1 MGEKVN
7 QKILAF
13 ITIEPKNTDYIAYLS
28 MEDSLLIEKD
38 PAIISEIA
46 IIIYK
51 DTVRNMASI
60 INNMKEYKKER
71 KPIPARLV
79 WKFGDYIFKLKLM
92 LEVIELQINGLY
104 GHIVRDLKLKRKW
117 LEKVVIFRRYLPKES
132 LIPESINWGKFEKG
146 TRRKAERLRNGL
158 SVDS

>member
-1 MGEKVN
+1 
-7 QKILAF
+7 
-13 ITIEPKNTDYIAYLS
+13 

-51 DTVRNMASI
+51 DIIRNMASI
-60 INNMKEYKKER
+60 IDNMKEYKEER

-79 WKFGDYIFKLKLM
+79 WEFGDYIFKLKIM
-92 LEVIELQINGLY
+92 LEAIELQINDLY

-117 LEKVVIFRRYLPKES
+117 LEKVVIFRRYLTKKS
-132 LIPESINWGKFEKG
+132 LIPESLNWGKFEKG

-158 SVDS
+158 SVDP

>member
-1 MGEKVN
+1 MKP
-7 QKILAF
+7 KKLAF

-28 MEDSLLIEKD
+28 MEGSLIIEKD

-51 DTVRNMASI
+51 DTIHNMASI
-60 INNMKEYKKER
+60 INNMKQYKKER

-79 WKFGDYIFKLKLM
+79 WRLSNYIFKLKMM
-92 LEVIELQINGLY
+92 LEAIELEISDLY
-104 GHIVRDLKLKRKW
+104 GHIGRDLELKRKW
-117 LEKVVIFRRYLPKES
+117 LEKVVTFRRYLPKES
-132 LIPESINWGKFEKG
+132 LIPESFNWGKFEKG

>member
-1 MGEKVN
+1 MN
-7 QKILAF
+7 QKKLAF
-13 ITIEPKNTDYIAYLS
+13 ITIEPKNTDYIAFLS
-28 MEDSLLIEKD
+28 MEDSLLIQKD
-38 PAIISEIA
+38 PAIISDIA

-51 DTVRNMASI
+51 DTISNMASI

-79 WKFGDYIFKLKLM
+79 WKFGDYIFKLKFM
-92 LEVIELQINGLY
+92 LEAVELQINDLY

-132 LIPESINWGKFEKG
+132 LIPEPLNWGKFEKG